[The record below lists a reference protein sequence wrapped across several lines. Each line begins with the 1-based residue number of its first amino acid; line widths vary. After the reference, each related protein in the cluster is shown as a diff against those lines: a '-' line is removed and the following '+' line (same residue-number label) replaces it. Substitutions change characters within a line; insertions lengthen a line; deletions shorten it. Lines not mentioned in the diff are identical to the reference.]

1 MFNLKFKTMRTI
13 KFRLIWL
20 LAAAALAFTACDND
34 DDDDEQPPILVEDG
48 LYIVGEATA
57 WTDYDSKGQMAGGIN
72 EVDQQPRSTMF
83 EKYVALEAGNTFKIV
98 EIAGKQVIEYGP
110 DNLVDVETNG
120 ENDQPNVTAKVGS
133 YKTGGSYTV
142 NESGLYHVVIDKEL
156 QKIAIIPVPY
166 WGILGGS
173 TPYGWDDA
181 GTKLELDGSF
191 DKQQME
197 FKITNLELRKGDFKF
212 RYGSGWK
219 FQLNDEGTV
228 KVNTNFGGAVNELVP
243 GGANILLT
251 VDEEGIYTVT
261 MKWSAETG
269 GLGMTASML
278 KTADVEP
285 LPEYPETLFMIGD
298 GVGDW
303 VWDNTDLPMVPVHS
317 HPYMFWKIVWMNE
330 TGGFKFA
337 PKKVWANDFGKVGD
351 MSADSVYSIGSDNV
365 PVLGNAGYYMVVVD
379 LKENKISIEDVKVHL
394 IGSTIGNN
402 WEAPVADGKFTV
414 DNANEVVTITKTLS
428 AGELRM
434 HVWHKWFP
442 IQTPQ
447 PVDWWQAEFIIL
459 NNKIEFRGTGGDQ
472 ERVNLTTEGNYKIDL
487 NFKTGAGSIT
497 PQ

>member
-1 MFNLKFKTMRTI
+1 MRTT
-13 KFRLIWL
+13 KFRFMWL
-20 LAAAALAFTACDND
+20 LAAAALAFTACDKD
-34 DDDDEQPPILVEDG
+34 DDNDKPQILVEDG

-57 WTDYDSKGQMAGGIN
+57 WADYDLKGQMVGGIN
-72 EVDQQPRSTMF
+72 EVDKQPRSTMF
-83 EKYVALEAGNTFKIV
+83 EKYVALEAGKTFKIV
-98 EIAGKQVIEYGP
+98 EIAGKQAIEYGP
-110 DNLVDVETNG
+110 DNIADVVTNG
-120 ENDQPNVTAKVGS
+120 ENEQPNVTAKVGT

-173 TPYGWDDA
+173 TPYGWNDA
-181 GTKLELDGSF
+181 DTKLELVGSF

-197 FKITNLELRKGDFKF
+197 FKITDLELRKGDFKF

-228 KVNTNFGGAVNELVP
+228 KVNTNFGGAVDDLVP
-243 GGANILLT
+243 GGDNIVLP
-251 VDEEGIYTVT
+251 VDKEGIYTVT

-269 GLGMTASML
+269 GLGMTASMT

-330 TGGFKFA
+330 TGEFKFA
-337 PKKVWANDFGKVGD
+337 PKKMWANDFGKSGD
-351 MSADSVYSIGSDNV
+351 MSADSVYNKGSDNV
-365 PVLGNAGYYMVVVD
+365 PVPGTAGYYMVVVD
-379 LKENKISIEDVKVHL
+379 LKNEKISISDVKVHL
-394 IGSTIGNN
+394 IGATIGNL
-402 WEAPVADGKFTV
+402 WDAPVADGKFTV
-414 DNANEVVTITKTLS
+414 DNANEVVTITKSLS

-442 IQTPQ
+442 VQDPQ
-447 PVDWWQAEFIIL
+447 PVAWWQAEFIIL

-472 ERVNLTTEGNYKIDL
+472 ERVNLTAGNYKIDL

-497 PQ
+497 AQ